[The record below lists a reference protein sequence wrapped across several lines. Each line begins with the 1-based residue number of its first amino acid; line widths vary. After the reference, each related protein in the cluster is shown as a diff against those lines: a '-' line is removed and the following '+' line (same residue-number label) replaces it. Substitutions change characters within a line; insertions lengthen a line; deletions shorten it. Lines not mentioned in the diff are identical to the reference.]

1 MEFVRI
7 GFYYF
12 LKGYDPDLAH
22 REMTENSQD
31 GVGSA
36 VSKAAVYS
44 VYALCRERI
53 SRHAIYSVQSKK
65 FHGEVLVDFL
75 KLPIRN
81 KKGRSEEWLVLGFI
95 EKNSNRSRGYLVPNI
110 KQQTIVQ
117 YMAKTIEKG
126 AIMYSPFYSE
136 SGWEFLDKFYD
147 HRRLRKE
154 KADDYFTET

>member
-12 LKGYDPDLAH
+12 LKGFDPDLAH
-22 REMTENSQD
+22 REMTENSSD
-31 GVGSA
+31 GVGA
-36 VSKAAVYS
+36 GASKTAVYS

-53 SRHAIYSVQSKK
+53 SRHSIWTVKSKK

-95 EKNSNRSRGYLVPNI
+95 ERESNRSRGYIVPNI
-110 KQQTIVQ
+110 KQQTIV
-117 YMAKTIEKG
+117 
-126 AIMYSPFYSE
+126 
-136 SGWEFLDKFYD
+136 
-147 HRRLRKE
+147 
-154 KADDYFTET
+154 